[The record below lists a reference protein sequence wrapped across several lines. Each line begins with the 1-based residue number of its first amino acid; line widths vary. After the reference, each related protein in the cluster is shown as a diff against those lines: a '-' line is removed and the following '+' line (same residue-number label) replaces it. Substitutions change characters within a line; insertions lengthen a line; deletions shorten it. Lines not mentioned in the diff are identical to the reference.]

1 MRAPLLLAAVAAAA
15 STSGCVSMAV
25 AGAAGVGMF
34 AAQERTIGQGID
46 DAAAY
51 TELKARLLRIDS
63 AAFSR
68 VNVEVAQGKALL
80 SGAVPTA
87 EHRIEAERIAWTIR
101 QVGDVANELEV
112 GPTPGVWRSA
122 LDELITAQV
131 RARILA
137 DPGVRGID
145 FNIETNKGT
154 VYLMGLA
161 RDQAQLVRA
170 AEIASYT
177 RGVKKV
183 VSYVEVRKPAPKAAT
198 IAQAEPAAIEMAQP
212 QQGN

>member
-1 MRAPLLLAAVAAAA
+1 MRAPLLLAALAAAA
-15 STSGCVSMAV
+15 STGGCVTMAV
-25 AGAAGVGMF
+25 AGAAGVGVF

-46 DAAAY
+46 DAAASA
-51 TELKARLLRIDS
+51 ELKARLLRIDS

-68 VNVEVAQGKALL
+68 VDVEVAQGKALM

-87 EHRIEAERIAWTIR
+87 EHRIEAERIAWTVR
-101 QVGDVANELEV
+101 QVSDVANELEV

-137 DPGVRGID
+137 DPAVHGID

-161 RDQAQLVRA
+161 RDQAQLARA

-183 VSYVEVRKPAPKAAT
+183 VSYVEVRKAPAGPQT
-198 IAQAEPAAIEMAQP
+198 VAQAEPAPVDIATP
-212 QQGN
+212 PQGN